1 MSFISKIQ
9 DSMPKTSEKV
19 DVASLVRAWANILL
33 GCVLMSVGYA
43 VFINPYNI
51 VPGGVYGLSIVM
63 HNIFPSIQ
71 VGYFGYMFDIP
82 LLIISLIL
90 LGSKFGGRTAVSV
103 ILTPFLMNIIE
114 RYAYPNAEALRTLDP
129 SQLLGGVVDMTDH
142 LMLTCIIGAV
152 IIGLGCGLMVRG
164 GATSGGTD
172 VIGMIMQKYLHTPFS
187 SAILIC
193 DGTVVGIGLLVI
205 GFGVGVDAEAGTSP
219 SWLLSLYSLISVYVI
234 SRTVAFVISGS
245 ANDKIIFVIS
255 DLDMKSLHDYVLRDL
270 DRTATVIK
278 SHGLYTGNEKELLF
292 LVVDRREVMGVKQ
305 QIRNADPHAFVVV
318 TDAYDIYG
326 EGFKQLPKEGDINP
340 E

>member
-103 ILTPFLMNIIE
+103 IFTPFLMNIIE

-129 SQLLGGVVDMTDH
+129 SQLLGGVVNMTDH
-142 LMLTCIIGAV
+142 LMLTCIMGAV

-255 DLDMKSLHDYVLRDL
+255 DLDMQSLHDYVLRDL
-270 DRTATVIK
+270 DRTATLIK
-278 SHGLYTGNEKELLF
+278 SHGLYTGNEKEMLF

-305 QIRNADPHAFVVV
+305 QIRQADPRAFVVV

-326 EGFKQLPKEGDINP
+326 EGFKPLPKEGDINP

>member
-142 LMLTCIIGAV
+142 LMLTCIMGAV

-255 DLDMKSLHDYVLRDL
+255 DLDMQSLHDYVLRDL
-270 DRTATVIK
+270 DRTATLIK
-278 SHGLYTGNEKELLF
+278 SSGLYNGKEKEMLF
-292 LVVDRREVMGVKQ
+292 LVVSYKEVQHIKHVVKK
-305 QIRNADPHAFVVV
+305 ADPKAFVVV
-318 TDAYDIYG
+318 TDAYDTYG
-326 EGFKQLPKEGDINP
+326 EGWKTLPSENEVQP

>member
-1 MSFISKIQ
+1 MAQ
-9 DSMPKTSEKV
+9 
-19 DVASLVRAWANILL
+19 LVRSWCNILL
-33 GCVLMSVGYA
+33 GCLLMSAGFA

-63 HNIFPSIQ
+63 HNLFPSIQ
-71 VGYFGYMFDIP
+71 VGTFGYMFDIP
-82 LLIISLIL
+82 LLITSLVL
-90 LGSKFGGRTAVSV
+90 LGSKFGGRTTVSV
-103 ILTPFLMNIIE
+103 ILTPFFMNTIE
-114 RYAYPNAEALRTLDP
+114 SLAYPTEEALHALDP
-129 SQLLGGVVDMTDH
+129 SQLLGGMVNMTDH

-152 IIGLGCGLMVRG
+152 IIGLGSGLIVRG

-172 VIGMIMQKYLHTPFS
+172 VIGMIMQKYLHIPFS

-205 GFGVGVDAEAGTSP
+205 GFGFGIDAQASASP

-234 SRTVAFVISGS
+234 SRTVAYVISGS

-255 DLDMKSLHDYVLRDL
+255 DLNMESLRNYILRDL

-278 SHGLYTGNEKELLF
+278 SQGLYTSRDKQMLM

-305 QIRNADPHAFVVV
+305 QIRLADPRAFVVV

-326 EGFKQLPKEGDINP
+326 EGFKQLPKEGEINP